1 MAWVGRDLKACPV
14 TTPAMGRAVT
24 HQFRLPGTP
33 SNLVL
38 SASKDRAPQLL
49 YAAVPVRHH
58 PLSKEFLL
66 TPCLNHYQTTSPS
79 HITIRL
85 CKKSLSRTM

>member
-1 MAWVGRDLKACPV
+1 MAWVGRELKACPV

-49 YAAVPVRHH
+49 
-58 PLSKEFLL
+58 
-66 TPCLNHYQTTSPS
+66 
-79 HITIRL
+79 
-85 CKKSLSRTM
+85 